1 MSVARVAVGTVEL
14 HLPDVG
20 SLKGKRHVLKGL
32 KDKLRRRFEVS
43 VAEVDDQDT
52 WQRATLAVA
61 YVSGSSRH
69 ANEVIS
75 KALNFIEDN
84 VDGYIRN
91 IETEIGK
98 GRGTILCLVHVHPA
112 GDVLGTVLGL
122 GPALSA
128 AGASV
133 TFAGPHP
140 VSEVLAFLPGSDR
153 WQVWKTAPGSFDIIV
168 MTDCPN
174 PDRSEGLLE
183 GARGPRSRVLNI
195 DHHPDN
201 RRYGSIDWIDPSAA
215 ATGEMI
221 FDLLVALGL
230 PLTPAIAL
238 NLFTAVHTDTGSFR
252 YCNTTPRTFRIAA
265 ELAAAGADP
274 ALVSDRLHQ
283 QRGRDSLV
291 QLGTVLRRVE
301 VSDDGQVAWLSVP
314 RDLVPHELVESE
326 DLVSYPR
333 SIGGVKVAV
342 LLREEAPG
350 TVKASLRAKGE
361 VAVNK
366 IAHRFGGGGHE
377 NAAGCT
383 LSGTLEEAAASLLQA
398 VREAL
403 ASGRS

>member
-1 MSVARVAVGTVEL
+1 VAPPGELLEALRKPGGTV
-14 HLPDVG
+14 
-20 SLKGKRHVLKGL
+20 
-32 KDKLRRRFEVS
+32 
-43 VAEVDDQDT
+43 
-52 WQRATLAVA
+52 
-61 YVSGSSRH
+61 
-69 ANEVIS
+69 
-75 KALNFIEDN
+75 
-84 VDGYIRN
+84 
-91 IETEIGK
+91 
-98 GRGTILCLVHVHPA
+98 LCLGHVHPD
-112 GDVLGTVLGL
+112 GDVLGTLLGL
-122 GPALSA
+122 GLALSA

-140 VSEVLAFLPGSDR
+140 VPDVLAFLPGSDR
-153 WQVWKTAPGSFDIIV
+153 WQVWKAAPTFFDIIV

-252 YCNTTPRTFRIAA
+252 YSNTTPRTFRIAA

-274 ALVSDRLHQ
+274 ALVSDRLYQ

-314 RDLVPHELVESE
+314 RDLVPRELIESE

-403 ASGRS
+403 ASARS

>member
-1 MSVARVAVGTVEL
+1 MSRAVPPPREL
-14 HLPDVG
+14 LEA
-20 SLKGKRHVLKGL
+20 
-32 KDKLRRRFEVS
+32 LRKP
-43 VAEVDDQDT
+43 
-52 WQRATLAVA
+52 
-61 YVSGSSRH
+61 G
-69 ANEVIS
+69 
-75 KALNFIEDN
+75 
-84 VDGYIRN
+84 
-91 IETEIGK
+91 
-98 GRGTILCLVHVHPA
+98 GTILCLGHVHPD
-112 GDVLGTVLGL
+112 GDVLGTLLGL
-122 GPALSA
+122 GLALSA

-140 VSEVLAFLPGSDR
+140 VPDVLTFLPGSDR
-153 WQVWKTAPGSFDIIV
+153 WQVWKAAPGPFDIIV

-183 GARGPRSRVLNI
+183 AARGPRSRVLNI

-252 YCNTTPRTFRIAA
+252 YSNTTPRTFRIAA

-274 ALVSDRLHQ
+274 ALVSDRLYQ

-314 RDLVPHELVESE
+314 RDLVPRELIESE

-333 SIGGVKVAV
+333 SIAGVKVAV

-383 LSGTLEEAAASLLQA
+383 LSGTLEEASASLLQA

-403 ASGRS
+403 APARS

>member
-1 MSVARVAVGTVEL
+1 MSR
-14 HLPDVG
+14 
-20 SLKGKRHVLKGL
+20 
-32 KDKLRRRFEVS
+32 
-43 VAEVDDQDT
+43 
-52 WQRATLAVA
+52 AVA
-61 YVSGSSRH
+61 PPG
-69 ANEVIS
+69 ELLE
-75 KALNFIEDN
+75 ALRKP
-84 VDGYIRN
+84 G
-91 IETEIGK
+91 
-98 GRGTILCLVHVHPA
+98 GTILCLGHVHPD
-112 GDVLGTVLGL
+112 GDVLGTLLGL
-122 GPALSA
+122 GLALSA

-140 VSEVLAFLPGSDR
+140 VPDVLTFLPGTDR
-153 WQVWKTAPGSFDIIV
+153 WQVWKKAPGPFDIIV

-221 FDLLVALGL
+221 FDLLAALGL

-252 YCNTTPRTFRIAA
+252 YSNTTPRTFRIAA

-274 ALVSDRLHQ
+274 ALVSDRLYQ

-314 RDLVPHELVESE
+314 RDLVPRELIESE

-350 TVKASLRAKGE
+350 TVKVSLRAKGE

-383 LSGTLEEAAASLLQA
+383 LSGTLEEAAASLLLA

-403 ASGRS
+403 ASARS

>member
-1 MSVARVAVGTVEL
+1 MSRAVTPPGEL
-14 HLPDVG
+14 LEA
-20 SLKGKRHVLKGL
+20 
-32 KDKLRRRFEVS
+32 LRKPS
-43 VAEVDDQDT
+43 
-52 WQRATLAVA
+52 
-61 YVSGSSRH
+61 
-69 ANEVIS
+69 
-75 KALNFIEDN
+75 
-84 VDGYIRN
+84 
-91 IETEIGK
+91 
-98 GRGTILCLVHVHPA
+98 GTILCLGHVHPD
-112 GDVLGTVLGL
+112 GDVLGTLLGL
-122 GPALSA
+122 GLALSA

-140 VSEVLAFLPGSDR
+140 VPDVLAFLPGSDR
-153 WQVWKTAPGSFDIIV
+153 WQVWKAAPVFFDIIV

-252 YCNTTPRTFRIAA
+252 YSNTTPRTFRIAA

-274 ALVSDRLHQ
+274 ALVSDRLYQ

-314 RDLVPHELVESE
+314 RDLVPRELVESE

>member
-1 MSVARVAVGTVEL
+1 
-14 HLPDVG
+14 
-20 SLKGKRHVLKGL
+20 
-32 KDKLRRRFEVS
+32 VS
-43 VAEVDDQDT
+43 
-52 WQRATLAVA
+52 RAVA
-61 YVSGSSRH
+61 PPG
-69 ANEVIS
+69 ELLE
-75 KALNFIEDN
+75 ALRKP
-84 VDGYIRN
+84 G
-91 IETEIGK
+91 
-98 GRGTILCLVHVHPA
+98 GTILCLGHVHPD
-112 GDVLGTVLGL
+112 GDVLGTLLGL
-122 GPALSA
+122 GLALSA

-140 VSEVLAFLPGSDR
+140 VPDVLAFLPGTDR
-153 WQVWKTAPGSFDIIV
+153 WQVWKAAPGPFDIIV

-221 FDLLVALGL
+221 FDLLTALGL

-252 YCNTTPRTFRIAA
+252 YSNTTPRTFRIAA

-274 ALVSDRLHQ
+274 ALVSDRLYQ

-314 RDLVPHELVESE
+314 RDLVPRELIESE

-403 ASGRS
+403 ASARS